1 MNGASKLN
9 EQEVDKILEMV
20 SLGMNDCQVARLYK
34 TPTNQTISRVHVRQ
48 IRIGK
53 RWNAE
58 RRSFIHKDELLN
70 SPSIETEINGNR
82 LKTEIAIL
90 MLKSSTRYLILTSL
104 NDELIDGEVNYT
116 ETKPTIEDLIETH
129 ISLMNEHQR
138 KD

>member
-9 EQEVDKILEMV
+9 EQEVDKILDMV
-20 SLGMNDCQVARLYK
+20 SLGFNDCQIARMYK
-34 TPTNQTISRVHVRQ
+34 TPKNEKISREHVRA

-58 RRSFIHKDELLN
+58 KRSFIHKDELLN

-82 LKTEIAIL
+82 LKTECAIL
-90 MLKSSTRYLILTSL
+90 MLKSSTRYLILTTL
-104 NDELIDGEVNYT
+104 NDELIDGEVNHQ
-116 ETKPTIEDLIETH
+116 ETKPTIEDILDKH
-129 ISLMNEHQR
+129 LALMHNHER